1 MKVSDSS
8 LLGTTEFKFN
18 LRCDIAGIFQCH
30 TVQPLLS
37 FGMPTF
43 STGSRVGLRF
53 FLLSVCRLLLSLS
66 WFFSFPHSPLRWDN
80 VWVTAE
86 NSDGIPCRRRF
97 CCCRFWYWLV
107 PVPFHTLR
115 YVVCSPYALCICV
128 CVSSGTGLL
137 GLHLLGRGN
146 GIWHILTTSTGR
158 FWESANP
165 GFSNPIPLL
174 KLKKIIPT
182 TTATSSVLF
191 WIVKLQHLGNKKR
204 TETVGWNWNRKELSQ
219 TVRTRETGRA
229 EILVGNKRHSKKL
242 ARDNRRTSPNW
253 STRWHNLPPVQ
264 L

>member
-128 CVSSGTGLL
+128 CVCFKWHRAARTPPSGTWKRYLAHPHHKHWQVL
-137 GLHLLGRGN
+137 GKCKSRLFKPNSVVEAEKNHPHYHCDFKCPVLNCKVATPREQKNGRKQ
-146 GIWHILTTSTGR
+146 L
-158 FWESANP
+158 
-165 GFSNPIPLL
+165 
-174 KLKKIIPT
+174 
-182 TTATSSVLF
+182 V
-191 WIVKLQHLGNKKR
+191 
-204 TETVGWNWNRKELSQ
+204 
-219 TVRTRETGRA
+219 
-229 EILVGNKRHSKKL
+229 EIEIEKN
-242 ARDNRRTSPNW
+242 
-253 STRWHNLPPVQ
+253 
-264 L
+264 